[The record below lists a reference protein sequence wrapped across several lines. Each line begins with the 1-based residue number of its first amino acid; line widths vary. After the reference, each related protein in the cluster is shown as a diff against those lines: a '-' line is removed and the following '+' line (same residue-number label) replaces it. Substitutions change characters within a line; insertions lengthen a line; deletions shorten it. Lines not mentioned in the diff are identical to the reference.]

1 MSLELANV
9 VEGTEKYTRIKLG
22 SISIT
27 RLATEVY

>member
-9 VEGTEKYTRIKLG
+9 VEDIEKYTRIKLA

-27 RLATEVY
+27 RLAMEVY